1 MGKKIMLCNEAPE
14 IEIQKSEGDSVLL
27 RFDIAC
33 LANIQAFDE
42 GIAGFLKMPISEM
55 TAKVVFAA
63 AKDHNKDFTEEDA
76 KKIVACLSLKD
87 AMDIINEFTGS
98 IGADSSNM
106 SEEDTKKLLAQLLK
120 K

>member
-14 IEIQKSEGDSVLL
+14 IEIEKSEGDSVLL

-55 TAKVVFAA
+55 TAKVIFAA
-63 AKDHNKDFTEEDA
+63 AKDHNKGFTEEDA

-87 AMDIINEFTGS
+87 AIGIINEFTES
-98 IGADSSNM
+98 IGVDSSNM
-106 SEEDTKKLLAQLLK
+106 SVEDTKKLLAQLLK